1 LATLGHD
8 PGASRTAFDRTDRRT
23 WKEHEMSQDPKDAR
37 EAGENVLDMM
47 MQPMKQASAALK
59 EAKER
64 ATEQNE
70 AISVRLID
78 FAESNLTDTL
88 EALRAAARAK
98 DVTEVLTIQGEFLRN
113 QMSRSLDQFREMT
126 ELVKPN
132 MPKG

>member
-1 LATLGHD
+1 
-8 PGASRTAFDRTDRRT
+8 
-23 WKEHEMSQDPKDAR
+23 MSQDPKDAR